1 MFFKADYFAAWPVI
15 KKLAVLINLNNLQAP
30 DEENYANFK
39 SMIKPF
45 PPQLVRKSYSDFVQ
59 QFFEFR
65 STELKLRIVKET
77 CCSTP

>member
-45 PPQLVRKSYSDFVQ
+45 PSQLVGKDFLDLVEH
-59 QFFEFR
+59 FCTVL
-65 STELKLRIVKET
+65 S
-77 CCSTP
+77 SG